1 MKTKTFNV
9 SRALRDTTSS
19 VHPVFVSMKTES
31 NRLLNG
37 DIAVAKIWNVFRLK
51 IIEEIMPVYFTDLYF
66 RLLLCG
72 IALAQRPARRI

>member
-31 NRLLNG
+31 KRLLNG
-37 DIAVAKIWNVFRLK
+37 DIAVAKI
-51 IIEEIMPVYFTDLYF
+51 
-66 RLLLCG
+66 
-72 IALAQRPARRI
+72 